1 MSRLRW
7 QLRTYI
13 VGVIAAG
20 AAGLMLAAFGPRPG
34 ATEDLL
40 VVAILLGLA
49 GGYFLDRALGTS
61 PWLFFLGFLVGF
73 AAGVAN
79 LYRAATA
86 ASDSNRSPKP

>member
-1 MSRLRW
+1 MRR
-7 QLRTYI
+7 RVPI
-13 VGVIAAG
+13 
-20 AAGLMLAAFGPRPG
+20 
-34 ATEDLL
+34 
-40 VVAILLGLA
+40 GLA

-86 ASDSNRSPKP
+86 PSDSSRSPKP

>member
-1 MSRLRW
+1 MAGRDQGEALRS
-7 QLRTYI
+7 I
-13 VGVIAAG
+13 GVLASAG
-20 AAGLMLAAFGPRPG
+20 WSF
-34 ATEDLL
+34 
-40 VVAILLGLA
+40 VFAILIGLA

>member
-1 MSRLRW
+1 MAGRDQGEALRSIGALASAGW
-7 QLRTYI
+7 SF
-13 VGVIAAG
+13 VI
-20 AAGLMLAAFGPRPG
+20 
-34 ATEDLL
+34 
-40 VVAILLGLA
+40 AILLGLA

-86 ASDSNRSPKP
+86 ASDSNRSSKP